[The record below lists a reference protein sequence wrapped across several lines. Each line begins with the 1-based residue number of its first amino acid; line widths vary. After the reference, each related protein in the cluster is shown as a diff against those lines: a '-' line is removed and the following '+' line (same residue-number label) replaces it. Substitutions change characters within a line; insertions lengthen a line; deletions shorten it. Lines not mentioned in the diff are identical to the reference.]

1 MGRTFAEVVERV
13 KELSR
18 AEKEELQALLQEYII
33 GEARRANGA
42 REQRGST
49 CENSVSEDL
58 MSDRKTPLD

>member
-18 AEKEELQALLQEYII
+18 AEKEELQQLLQKYVIEE
-33 GEARRANGA
+33 GRRANGV
-42 REQRGST
+42 REQRSN

-58 MSDRKTPLD
+58 MGDRKTPLE